1 MGFFKVYILET
12 MFMKTVIPMAVIFT
26 GDSKSE
32 DRQVVV
38 GKTLGAKSF
47 IVH

>member
-26 GDSKSE
+26 GDRART
-32 DRQVVV
+32 DR
-38 GKTLGAKSF
+38 L
-47 IVH
+47 